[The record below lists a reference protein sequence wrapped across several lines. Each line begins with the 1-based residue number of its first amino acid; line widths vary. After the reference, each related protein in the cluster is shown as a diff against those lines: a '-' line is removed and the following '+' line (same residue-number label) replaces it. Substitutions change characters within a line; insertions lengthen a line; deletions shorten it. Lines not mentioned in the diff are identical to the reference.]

1 VRGIP
6 AHLTRLAALVV
17 LGLALFGGFSLAS
30 AKAASFDDT
39 KPCPTT
45 AQFFT
50 CPTGEVGKA
59 YDVQLIGKG
68 GCDLYWFEVVNSTLP
83 AGLTMNTSGRIQG
96 VPASAGRSEVYIH
109 IHDLLPSQGGYPWC
123 GGDNVSQKQFAFNIE
138 TGFQIVQNSVKN
150 ATVGQP
156 YSEPLKAQ
164 RVTSTNPFTGTDTTA
179 TWSLASGNLPPGI
192 NLTAAGVLE
201 GTPTAEG
208 AYQFVVRAQ
217 SGGQSHQ
224 ATYNI
229 SVKQPVVV
237 SHPFSA
243 TTPPKSEVGVDFS
256 ATLTAAGGTGTYTW
270 ALASGT
276 LPAGVVFTPPDAAA
290 TTTTTATIA
299 GTPTQAG
306 RYTFSVTATDSE
318 GRVTTLNATLIVN
331 AELAFRS
338 PATLKPAKV
347 GKAYKMTVKTTGGA
361 APVKWKLL
369 RGKLP
374 KGIKFAKLTGTFV
387 GKPKKA
393 GTYRVTLQV
402 TDSLGVKTQQVFTL
416 VVRP

>member
-1 VRGIP
+1 MKGIRTY
-6 AHLTRLAALVV
+6 LVGSAAVFV
-17 LGLALFGGFSLAS
+17 LGLALFGGVSSTS

-50 CPTGEVGKA
+50 CPTGEVGKD

-96 VPASAGRSEVYIH
+96 KPTAAGRSEVYIH
-109 IHDLLPSQGGYPWC
+109 IHDLLPSQGGYSWC
-123 GGDNVSQKQFAFNIE
+123 GGDNVSQKQFAFNVE
-138 TGFQIVQNSVKN
+138 TGFQIVQNPVKP
-150 ATVGQP
+150 ATIGQT

-164 RVTSTNPFTGTDTTA
+164 RVVSTNPFTGTDTEA

-192 NLTAAGVLE
+192 NLTGAGVLE
-201 GTPTAEG
+201 GTPTTEG
-208 AYQFVVRAQ
+208 AYQFVVKAQ
-217 SGGQSHQ
+217 NGGQSHT

-229 SVKQPVVV
+229 TVRQPVVV
-237 SHPFSA
+237 THPFGSA
-243 TTPPKSEVGVDFS
+243 PPKSEVGVEFS

-270 ALASGT
+270 ALAGGT
-276 LPAGVVFTPPDAAA
+276 LPSGVVFTPPAAAA
-290 TTTTTATIA
+290 TSTTTATLA
-299 GTPTQAG
+299 GTPSQAG
-306 RYTFSVTATDSE
+306 RYTFSITATDSE
-318 GRVTTLNATLIVN
+318 GRVTTTNATLTVA
-331 AELAFRS
+331 AELAFKTKALR
-338 PATLKPAKV
+338 PAKV
-347 GKAYKMTVKTTGGA
+347 GKAYKATVKTTGGV

-374 KGIKFAKLTGTFV
+374 RGIKFAKLTGTFV
-387 GKPKKA
+387 GKPKQA

-402 TDSLGVKTQQVFTL
+402 TDSLGVKTQQPFTL
-416 VVRP
+416 VVKP